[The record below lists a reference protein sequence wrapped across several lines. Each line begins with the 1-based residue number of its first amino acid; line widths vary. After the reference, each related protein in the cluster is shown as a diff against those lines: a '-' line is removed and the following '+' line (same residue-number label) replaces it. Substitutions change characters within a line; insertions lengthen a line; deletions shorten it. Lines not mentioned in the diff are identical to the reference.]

1 MSKRL
6 LAIGDTHGCYVQL
19 YTLVTELISL
29 SRNDRLVLLGD
40 YIDRGPDSKQ
50 VMEFIMD
57 LKDEGYDVIA
67 LKGNHE
73 DMMLHAADS
82 PLDNYN
88 WMLNGGYETLRS
100 FDVVSVQNIDKKYMD
115 FLSILPPYYIS
126 GNYIFVHGGFNDDI
140 DDPFS
145 DEYSMLWERRNRY
158 DSPVFRGKTIVHG
171 HRPHPVSEL
180 KEEIKKN
187 PALINM
193 DTGCV
198 YGKEGGLGNL
208 TAIDLTAMKLFSVS
222 C

>member
-82 PLDNYN
+82 SLDSYN

-100 FDVVSVQNIDKKYMD
+100 FDVVSVQNIDKQYMD
-115 FLSILPPYYIS
+115 
-126 GNYIFVHGGFNDDI
+126 
-140 DDPFS
+140 
-145 DEYSMLWERRNRY
+145 
-158 DSPVFRGKTIVHG
+158 
-171 HRPHPVSEL
+171 
-180 KEEIKKN
+180 
-187 PALINM
+187 
-193 DTGCV
+193 
-198 YGKEGGLGNL
+198 
-208 TAIDLTAMKLFSVS
+208 
-222 C
+222 